1 MTDATPVPLAV
12 RRRAR
17 AGLIAGWICAAA
29 VLLSLAW
36 LGRGV
41 VLRHDFGF
49 DRAVRSEVHDRSAPA
64 ATQARRAAS
73 LYGSPGVLT
82 VVSVLAA
89 GALRLRRR
97 FHGAELV
104 VVTILGALLLS
115 ASLKMALP
123 RARPDPFFGVPLPRS
138 GSFPSGHALVAMSF
152 FGGVAAVTA
161 RRTPRR
167 SLKIAIWGAALVATL
182 LVGLSRIYLG
192 VHYPSDVIA
201 GYGVGLLW
209 VGVVAATDR
218 RISHRVAQ
226 APPPLP
232 GPSTA

>member
-1 MTDATPVPLAV
+1 MTDATPIPPST
-12 RRRAR
+12 RRKAR

-41 VLRHDFGF
+41 ILSHDFGF
-49 DRAVRSEVHDRSAPA
+49 DRAVRVEVHDRASPA
-64 ATQARRAAS
+64 ATKTMRAAS

-82 VVSVLAA
+82 AVSILAA
-89 GALRLRRR
+89 VLLYRRRR
-97 FHGAELV
+97 FHGSELV

-123 RARPDPFFGVPLPRS
+123 RARPDPFFGVPLPHS
-138 GSFPSGHALVAMSF
+138 GSFPSGHALIAMSF
-152 FGGVAAVTA
+152 FGGLAAVTA

-167 SLKIAIWGAALVATL
+167 SLKIAIWGAALTATL

-192 VHYPSDVIA
+192 VHYPSDVMA

-218 RISHRVAQ
+218 RISHHVAET
-226 APPPLP
+226 APPSP
-232 GPSTA
+232 GRTTA